1 MVSLQK
7 ESEWEQSFDENFP
20 DFGWCLRTD
29 VGVNPSKDRVKSFIK
44 EVVEVALVKGYE
56 DGYKIGHWEG
66 FEEGRNFGLKEREK
80 EIAEEVE
87 KYALYCQKE
96 SAEQLGRENV
106 MLAYDMDS
114 RQVAAKKILQ
124 ILKH

>member
-1 MVSLQK
+1 MVIEGTHYSPKCFCKNCKKIKIMDEKVSLRNEWNLALLRYAEK
-7 ESEWEQSFDENFP
+7 VGTEDAPES
-20 DFGWCLRTD
+20 RRKIVTD
-29 VGVNPSKDRVKSFIK
+29 ISQAIATA
-44 EVVEVALVKGYE
+44 VA
-56 DGYKIGHWEG
+56 
-66 FEEGRNFGLKEREK
+66 NREK

-96 SAEQLGRENV
+96 SAEQLERENV

>member
-1 MVSLQK
+1 MTSLQK
-7 ESEWEQSFDENFP
+7 ESELENLPWQFRFEKLYRKLHGLP
-20 DFGWCLRTD
+20 DNDPLLTGHCQT
-29 VGVNPSKDRVKSFIK
+29 FIK
-44 EVVEVALVKGYE
+44 A
-56 DGYKIGHWEG
+56 
-66 FEEGRNFGLKEREK
+66 FEQILHEEISNREK

-96 SAEQLGRENV
+96 SAEQLERENV